1 MKTKHHLQWMAALGL
16 CAAVLL
22 PAQGVLAKKPWRPR
36 KPGTFPPGWTPWWA
50 MTGPMC
56 PGWGWKCTKRK
67 ESLHPFC
74 RPPVFCGK
82 PGQKDLPVTADT
94 RFRAAS
100 VSKMFTGFTI
110 MQLVDDG
117 KIRLDQDVSE
127 ILGFP
132 LRNPNY
138 PDTPITVRMLLS
150 HTSSLRDGK
159 LYAIPPEYSVRE
171 FFVKDGKF
179 YENGDHFAPAGQAPR
194 EYFKYSNINY
204 GLLGTIIEK
213 VTGERFDL
221 YQKKHILKDLDIKAD
236 YTVGNLS
243 KSAFRDLGVIYQK
256 NNNGKWDEKG
266 PWIPQIDDYQ
276 GKQPPKDQVKVQNP
290 DHRDLDAF
298 YSLKDYQPGTNA
310 TFFSPQGGLR
320 ISYDELGHA
329 LQMILNNG
337 KYKGK
342 QVLRPG
348 ALREMMTPSGSMT
361 RPKRTVPPTEAP
373 LKPTAWPCSP
383 SKGTAPPGW

>member
-22 PAQGVLAKKPWRPR
+22 PAQGVLAKKAMAPQKTRDLSTR
-36 KPGTFPPGWTPWWA
+36 LDAMVGHDGTHVPGLGVEVYKNGKKVYTHFAGHRYFA
-50 MTGPMC
+50 
-56 PGWGWKCTKRK
+56 
-67 ESLHPFC
+67 E
-74 RPPVFCGK
+74 K

-243 KSAFRDLGVIYQK
+243 KSAFRDLGVIYQN
-256 NNNGKWDEKG
+256 NNNGKWD
-266 PWIPQIDDYQ
+266 
-276 GKQPPKDQVKVQNP
+276 
-290 DHRDLDAF
+290 
-298 YSLKDYQPGTNA
+298 
-310 TFFSPQGGLR
+310 
-320 ISYDELGHA
+320 
-329 LQMILNNG
+329 
-337 KYKGK
+337 
-342 QVLRPG
+342 
-348 ALREMMTPSGSMT
+348 
-361 RPKRTVPPTEAP
+361 
-373 LKPTAWPCSP
+373 
-383 SKGTAPPGW
+383 

>member
-1 MKTKHHLQWMAALGL
+1 MDLKHCLMGAAAVGL
-16 CAAVLL
+16 CTAVLL
-22 PAQGVLAKKPWRPR
+22 PQGALAKKAMDPR
-36 KPGTFPPGWTPWWA
+36 SAKALTARLDAMVGHEGTRVPGLGAEVYKNGKKVYAHFAGHRYFA
-50 MTGPMC
+50 
-56 PGWGWKCTKRK
+56 
-67 ESLHPFC
+67 E
-74 RPPVFCGK
+74 K
-82 PGQKDLPVTADT
+82 PGQKDLPITPDT

-110 MQLVDDG
+110 MQLVDEG

-159 LYAIPPEYSVRE
+159 LYAIPPAYSVRE

-179 YENGDHFAPAGQAPR
+179 YENGDHFAPAGQPPR

-213 VTGERFDL
+213 ITGERFDL

-243 KSAFRDLGVIYQK
+243 KGSFKDLGVIYQK
-256 NNNGKWDEKG
+256 NNNGKWVPGCPRSMITRENSL
-266 PWIPQIDDYQ
+266 
-276 GKQPPKDQVKVQNP
+276 PKIK
-290 DHRDLDAF
+290 
-298 YSLKDYQPGTNA
+298 
-310 TFFSPQGGLR
+310 
-320 ISYDELGHA
+320 
-329 LQMILNNG
+329 
-337 KYKGK
+337 
-342 QVLRPG
+342 
-348 ALREMMTPSGSMT
+348 
-361 RPKRTVPPTEAP
+361 
-373 LKPTAWPCSP
+373 
-383 SKGTAPPGW
+383 